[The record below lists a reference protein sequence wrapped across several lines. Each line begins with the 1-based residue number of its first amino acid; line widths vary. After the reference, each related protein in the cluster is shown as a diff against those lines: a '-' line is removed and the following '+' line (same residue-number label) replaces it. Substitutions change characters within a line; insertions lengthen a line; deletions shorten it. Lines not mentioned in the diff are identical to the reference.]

1 MVKNVPA
8 LNTLVLTQNNIA
20 ELADLEVLRGFKK
33 LTFLSLVENPVTNKE
48 VWVQLVVSIG
58 CDADRV

>member
-8 LNTLVLTQNNIA
+8 LSTLVLTKNNVA

-48 VWVQLVVSIG
+48 VCLEHVVDKERI
-58 CDADRV
+58 AD

>member
-48 VWVQLVVSIG
+48 VRIQLVVSIG
-58 CDADRV
+58 CDADKT